1 MFPVRDSRC
10 PELKQERA
18 MLAGTDL
25 PSSSRALVLVGSAA
39 PETHPRRPIQRVAS
53 FVTQLIA
60 NASQVPQARQKRRA
74 EPTEVIAAYR
84 ATVERL
90 QKLNE
95 KPE

>member
-1 MFPVRDSRC
+1 
-10 PELKQERA
+10 

-60 NASQVPQARQKRRA
+60 NASRVPQTREKRRA

-90 QKLNE
+90 QRLNG
-95 KPE
+95 KSA